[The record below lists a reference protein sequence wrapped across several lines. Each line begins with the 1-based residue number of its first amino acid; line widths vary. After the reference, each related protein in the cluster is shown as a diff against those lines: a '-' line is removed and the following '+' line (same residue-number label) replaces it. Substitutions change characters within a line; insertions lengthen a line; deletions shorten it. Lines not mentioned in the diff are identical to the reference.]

1 MANKSNQNKNK
12 LYLQDNSPIEGIFSD
27 FVYLKSNEIVTIIK
41 VSGIN
46 LDLLAE
52 YESTQ
57 LFEDYGVFTM
67 QTANYRLENINMT
80 IPLDIQKYN
89 FSWKKRYIESQ
100 KDDTVNP
107 QLRQLIASYV
117 DNLSEIETDT
127 EMSTK
132 QHLIAIAEPVKK
144 RTVVELRLAEKTLK
158 EKTKEIIRGLKSL
171 FERYDSE
178 IEVLNGTEILKV
190 LYRFIDLKSSTYSI

>member
-1 MANKSNQNKNK
+1 M
-12 LYLQDNSPIEGIFSD
+12 YLQDNSPIEGIFSD